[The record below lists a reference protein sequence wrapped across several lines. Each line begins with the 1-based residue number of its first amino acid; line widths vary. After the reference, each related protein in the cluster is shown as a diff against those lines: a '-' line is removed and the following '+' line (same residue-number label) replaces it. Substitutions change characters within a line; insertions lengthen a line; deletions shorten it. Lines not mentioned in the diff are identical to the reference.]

1 MEYIE
6 IKQLKPHPDNPRK
19 ISHKEMEKLC
29 ESLKNNKEYFE
40 ARPIICD
47 KNYIVWA
54 GNSRYKAALKLD
66 FKKVPVHIIDLPEAK
81 MREIVVRDNV
91 NNGSW
96 DTALLIDW
104 DLDTLADFGLD
115 FSKSFDENNLTD
127 ESQEPKGKK
136 IKQKKVV
143 TCPHCNKDFEL

>member
-1 MEYIE
+1 
-6 IKQLKPHPDNPRK
+6 
-19 ISHKEMEKLC
+19 
-29 ESLKNNKEYFE
+29 
-40 ARPIICD
+40 
-47 KNYIVWA
+47 
-54 GNSRYKAALKLD
+54 
-66 FKKVPVHIIDLPEAK
+66 